1 MNRTIQRAVKILDI
15 ISMHKEGLTLKDITS
30 LVNIPKS
37 SAFDILQTLLS
48 EKFIEASR
56 YNNKLYVLGSKAF
69 TVGIRYVNDLDLIQ
83 IASPYIDSL
92 TDELEIT
99 GFIAKLDGSEI
110 IYLYKHEG
118 LNCKL
123 ATCSIGT
130 RAGIYYTSLGKAILA
145 FYEHHVQENLINS
158 MEFQTLT
165 SRTIA
170 NKEAFYKNLQLT
182 KQRGYSCEDRESE
195 EHRICFGA
203 PIFDYTGKVIAAIS
217 VSDLYDP
224 NYSYEEIGPRVKQ
237 AALQISRRLGYVPTP
252 AYC

>member
-15 ISMHKEGLTLKDITS
+15 ISTHKEGLTLKDITEM
-30 LVNIPKS
+30 VNIPKS
-37 SAFDILQTLLS
+37 SAFDILQTLLN
-48 EKFIEASR
+48 EKFIESSR
-56 YNNKLYVLGSKAF
+56 YNSKLYVLGSKAF
-69 TVGIRYVNDLDLIQ
+69 TVCIRYVNDLDLIQ

-99 GFIAKLDGSEI
+99 GFISKLDGNEI

-130 RAGIYYTSLGKAILA
+130 RAGIYYTALGKALLA
-145 FYEHHVQENLINS
+145 FQDQKLQDHLIEN
-158 MEFQTLT
+158 MEFKRFT
-165 SRTIA
+165 SRTISSS
-170 NKEAFYKNLQLT
+170 EAFYNNLQLT
-182 KQRGYSCEDRESE
+182 RQQGYSCEDRESE

-203 PIFDYTGKVIAAIS
+203 PIFDHTGKAVAAIS

-224 NYSYEEIGPRVKQ
+224 NHSYEEVGPRVKE
-237 AALQISRRLGYVPTP
+237 AALQISKRLGYVPTSKF
-252 AYC
+252 C